1 MLGRMMIRLFHCDD
15 SDAMRLLIRE
25 QFAGHARVE
34 VIGGAG
40 DPRTAVDGTAES
52 QPDVVLL
59 DLLDPQNAEAL
70 VNDLRAAA
78 PDARIVVYSG
88 YPPDAARIAH
98 GGADAYVEKSAPFT
112 VLEKAVLG

>member
-1 MLGRMMIRLFHCDD
+1 MMIRLFHCDD

-25 QFAGHARVE
+25 QFVSHDRVE
-34 VIGGAG
+34 VIGGAQ
-40 DPRTAVDGTAES
+40 DPASSLTGVADA

-59 DLLDPQNAEAL
+59 DLLDPDNADRL
-70 VNDLRAAA
+70 VKELRAAA

-98 GGADAYVEKSAPFT
+98 GGADAYVEKSAPFR
-112 VLEKAVLG
+112 VLERAVLG

>member
-1 MLGRMMIRLFHCDD
+1 MMIRLFHCDD

-25 QFAGHARVE
+25 QFAAHERVD

-40 DPRTAVDGTAES
+40 DPRGAVDGTAQA

-70 VNDLRAAA
+70 VSDLRMAA
-78 PDARIVVYSG
+78 PNARIVVYSG

-98 GGADAYVEKSAPFT
+98 GGADAYVEKSAPFS

>member
-1 MLGRMMIRLFHCDD
+1 MMIRLFHCDD
-15 SDAMRLLIRE
+15 SEAMRLLVRE
-25 QFAGHARVE
+25 QFASHEAVE

-40 DPRTAVDGTAES
+40 DPRGAVDGAAQT

-78 PDARIVVYSG
+78 PRTRIVVYSG

-98 GGADAYVEKSAPFT
+98 GGADAYVEKSAPFG